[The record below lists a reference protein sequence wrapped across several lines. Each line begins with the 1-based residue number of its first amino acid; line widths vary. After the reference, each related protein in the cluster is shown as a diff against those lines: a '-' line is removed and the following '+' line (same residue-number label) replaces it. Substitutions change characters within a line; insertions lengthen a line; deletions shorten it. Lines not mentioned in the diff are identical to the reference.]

1 MVENL
6 KSVMNNNQQFV
17 SQVRERMRVSNRRVS
32 RPSQSPPQ
40 PRTEE
45 VLVSSAWT
53 GRTQT
58 KLSLLDRSI
67 EQHRERLGRQ
77 STSTGSPVSFSPAA
91 YLRPPRPA
99 VMTQFKSP
107 LLKK

>member
-6 KSVMNNNQQFV
+6 KTVMNNNQQFV
-17 SQVRERMRVSNRRVS
+17 CQARERTRIRRVS

-45 VLVSSAWT
+45 VLVSTAWT

-77 STSTGSPVSFSPAA
+77 ETGSPSFSPAA

>member
-17 SQVRERMRVSNRRVS
+17 SQARERTRFSNRRVS

-58 KLSLLDRSI
+58 KLNLLDRSI

-77 STSTGSPVSFSPAA
+77 STGSPVSSSPAA
-91 YLRPPRPA
+91 YLRPPRPS